1 MNSGQSTSRPD
12 TWLAGVTPA
21 KALGRG
27 HPRATSHRDCML
39 GVHVVRTISHWEVW
53 ILRRGQPLC
62 RAGSIGLTLA
72 TDALRHGQN
81 LVDDLLNDTLKQLER
96 SRNLPACVSVGRS
109 LDRSSTAAGRVV
121 T

>member
-1 MNSGQSTSRPD
+1 
-12 TWLAGVTPA
+12 
-21 KALGRG
+21 
-27 HPRATSHRDCML
+27 ML
-39 GVHVVRTISHWEVW
+39 GVQVLQTISHWEVW

-72 TDALRHGQN
+72 NDALRQGQN

-96 SRNLPACVSVGRS
+96 SRNLPACASVGRS
-109 LDRSSTAAGRVV
+109 HHRSSTAARRGV